1 MNEIFVFIIETNDG
15 NVFREYVENVLEI
28 DGRLALERFEKAI
41 RKHRYFYLKDSG
53 RYINVSHIISIKVEI
68 M

>member
-1 MNEIFVFIIETNDG
+1 MN
-15 NVFREYVENVLEI
+15 
-28 DGRLALERFEKAI
+28 EKAI
-41 RKHRYFYLKDSG
+41 IKHRYFYLKNNG

>member
-15 NVFREYVENVLEI
+15 NVFREYVENVLKI
-28 DGRLALERFEKAI
+28 DERLVSERFENAI
-41 RKHRYFYLKDSG
+41 RKHRYFYLIDSG
-53 RYINVSHIISIKVEI
+53 RYINVSHIITIKVEI